1 MFFEFVLI
9 LSQAGI
15 FCNRYLPPR
24 DKKEDFSCS
33 SRQADKI
40 RWGPVEREAA
50 AEPPPAEA
58 AAPPH
63 NPQGILLIRR
73 NQALQSMAVDFVARI
88 GGSRWGSGGARSGS
102 GASPSGTC
110 RSTADSAVCCRS
122 ASGCRHCRSAA
133 SKAAHHRLRPPQ
145 SPYRSFTSPGEKHE
159 RLISARRLKSSAKTA
174 PGKTWTLLLLNHQ
187 KTADIA
193 SRPFCD
199 KPEKISPRCSE
210 PEPSAERARQTHRR

>member
-1 MFFEFVLI
+1 MKVREGCDPLELSGVFRQSERFPEGKRVLRAAAAARMNDKGHLRGNRH
-9 LSQAGI
+9 LSAVFPWGG
-15 FCNRYLPPR
+15 R
-24 DKKEDFSCS
+24 
-33 SRQADKI
+33 ADK
-40 RWGPVEREAA
+40 
-50 AEPPPAEA
+50 
-58 AAPPH
+58 
-63 NPQGILLIRR
+63 L
-73 NQALQSMAVDFVARI
+73 
-88 GGSRWGSGGARSGS
+88 RWGSGGARSGS